1 MNEVLIS
8 LGSNIDKETNLPT
21 AIARLAAEP
30 GLTVTAV
37 SAVLETPAIGP
48 DGSATDQPAYHNAA
62 LRACTTLS
70 LPEVRALLRTIEADM
85 GRVRGPDKFAPRPID
100 LDLAYYGDPHL
111 AVTTGELP
119 GGSSLPL
126 DGDALRH
133 AHIALPLAEVAPDW
147 VHPQTG
153 ATLAAL
159 AAAFAV
165 EQAA

>member
-8 LGSNIDKETNLPT
+8 LGSNIDKETNLPA
-21 AIARLAAEP
+21 AIARLAAQP
-30 GLTVTAV
+30 GLTVLAI

-62 LRACTTLS
+62 LRARTTLS

-111 AVTTGELP
+111 AVTTG
-119 GGSSLPL
+119 GGELPL

-159 AAAFAV
+159 AAAFGPERETEPA
-165 EQAA
+165 